1 MTQGYGP
8 DQGQQG
14 QQSGWGQDGQN
25 PPSAPQPQWG
35 APGQASPAPQPQWGQ
50 ASPTPAPG
58 GAAQGSG
65 YPGASGAPQFV
76 PGDGVNWRRVKLI
89 GQLLL
94 IGVAVLLLVRL
105 GMSLASFLMAPDM
118 AADPLESG
126 PGAVALGSSLAT
138 IVLAL
143 TNLVVSLAVLGLGIA
158 AAVMGRGRA
167 RTGGIVVAVA
177 VVASVVL
184 FWIMAFVVAII
195 LAALGM
201 IDGSGAISVDG
212 YRINSVIEAIRQL
225 VMVAVMAFGAYLV
238 HSTATKR
245 LSA

>member
-14 QQSGWGQDGQN
+14 QWGQGGQN
-25 PPSAPQPQWG
+25 PPPAPQPAWG
-35 APGQASPAPQPQWGQ
+35 APGQASPAPQWGQ
-50 ASPTPAPG
+50 ASPAPG
-58 GAAQGSG
+58 G

-76 PGDGVNWRRVKLI
+76 PGDGVNWRRVQRI
-89 GQLLL
+89 GQILL
-94 IGVAVLLLVRL
+94 IAVAVLALVRL
-105 GMSLASFLMAPDM
+105 GLSLASFLMAPDM
-118 AADPLESG
+118 AADPLGSG
-126 PGAVALGSSLAT
+126 PGAVAIGSSLAT

-143 TNLVVSLAVLGLGIA
+143 TNLVVSLAVIGLGIA
-158 AAVMGRGRA
+158 AAVTGRGRA
-167 RTGGIVVAVA
+167 RTGGIVVAVT
-177 VVASVVL
+177 VVVSVIL
-184 FWIMAFVVAII
+184 FWIMAIVVAII

-201 IDGSGAISVDG
+201 IDASGAISVDG